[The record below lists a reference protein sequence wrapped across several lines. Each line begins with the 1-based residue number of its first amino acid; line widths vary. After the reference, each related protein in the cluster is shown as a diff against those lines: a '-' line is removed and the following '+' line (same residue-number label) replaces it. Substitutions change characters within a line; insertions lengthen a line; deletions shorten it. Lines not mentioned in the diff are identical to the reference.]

1 MNENAKW
8 KLTKGIAYLFF
19 SCIFWFFPV
28 VFLYSLS
35 VVASR
40 GQQTMMGDPT
50 GMTQLLVMAS
60 AIIAIV
66 LLALGIQ
73 NITTMKTPTK
83 KEKAKLKEINKDEKI
98 KQLEKRLDEI
108 EEDKTKSEDNPENS

>member
-19 SCIFWFFPV
+19 SIIFWFFPIS
-28 VFLYSLS
+28 FLYMLS
-35 VVASR
+35 VAGSEGR
-40 GQQTMMGDPT
+40 FPIMGDPT
-50 GMTQLLVMAS
+50 GITQLLLMTS

-73 NITTMKTPTK
+73 NIATMKTPTK
-83 KEKAKLKEINKDEKI
+83 KEKVKLKEINKDEKI
-98 KQLEKRLDEI
+98 KQLEKRLDKI
-108 EEDKTKSEDNPENS
+108 EKDETKSEDNPENS